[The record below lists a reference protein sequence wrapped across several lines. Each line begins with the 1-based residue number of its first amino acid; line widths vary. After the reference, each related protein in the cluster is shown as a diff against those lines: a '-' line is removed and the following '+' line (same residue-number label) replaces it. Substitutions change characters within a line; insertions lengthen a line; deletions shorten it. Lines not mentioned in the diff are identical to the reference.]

1 MIQDFSTLLAAFA
14 ALLAAVFGFVQF
26 RITKKYEREDKKE
39 ERDNETK
46 KAIEEMRDEFREG
59 LANINEEQNKALY
72 EIRAEQQHMKTENAK
87 QYALLQQ
94 SNGAISN
101 SLEEYKATTWRNHI
115 LRFADE
121 ISDKVHKTY
130 HSPDYWRQILDTCDK
145 YVNFCE
151 SHDQY
156 INGVAD
162 DSIKLIRKIHYKLL
176 QEGKL

>member
-1 MIQDFSTLLAAFA
+1 MINDISTLIAAFS

-39 ERDNETK
+39 EHDNETK
-46 KAIEEMRDEFREG
+46 KALEEMREEFREG
-59 LANINEEQNKALY
+59 LADIKEEQNKSLA
-72 EIRAEQQHMKTENAK
+72 EIRAEQQHLKTENAK
-87 QYALLQQ
+87 QYALLQRA
-94 SNGAISN
+94 NGAISN

-121 ISDKVHKTY
+121 ISDQVHKTY

-151 SHDQY
+151 NHDHY

>member
-1 MIQDFSTLLAAFA
+1 MINDISTLIAAFS

-39 ERDNETK
+39 ERDSETK
-46 KAIEEMRDEFREG
+46 KALEEMREEFRVG
-59 LANINEEQNKALY
+59 LAKIKDNQSNALD
-72 EIRAEQQHMKTENAK
+72 EIRVEQQRMKEENAK
-87 QYALLQQ
+87 QYALLQRA
-94 SNGAISN
+94 NGAISN

-121 ISDKVHKTY
+121 ISDPVHKTY
-130 HSPDYWRQILDTCDK
+130 HSPDYWRQILETCDK

-151 SHDQY
+151 NHDHY

-162 DSIKLIRKIHYKLL
+162 DSIKLIREIHYKLL